1 MIDVVQMEITK
12 IIASVRTPPKTRPAF
27 GGGGRVDLGA
37 DGVDG
42 GAGMAGAVGGAGD
55 SAGGSG
61 SGSESAAEEAG
72 DAEESASA
80 PSGEAG
86 SGLIDTRN
94 VGADPSKIDTPVT
107 SSGNSSLWIG
117 EDGLG
122 ETPGGDD

>member
-1 MIDVVQMEITK
+1 MIEVVQMEIAK
-12 IIASVRTPPKTRPAF
+12 IIASVRTPPKTKPAF
-27 GGGGRVDLGA
+27 GGGGRFNLGA

-42 GAGMAGAVGGAGD
+42 GAGIAGASD
-55 SAGGSG
+55 SAGG

-72 DAEESASA
+72 DAEESAAA

-122 ETPGGDD
+122 ETPGGDN